1 MASTKIRSPQDP
13 FPADFTRLVAE
24 VMDMSMKA
32 IVRPDPTGYIQASGA
47 SESLQLEQLRSEL
60 APERRDKLVAA
71 AALRCDLLR
80 GRIARELAVQ
90 IVESYGRLRQAE
102 ETILQTVVE
111 ARRQAGG
118 SATTH

>member
-1 MASTKIRSPQDP
+1 MASSKTRSPQDP

-24 VMDMSMKA
+24 VMDISMKA
-32 IVRPDPTGYIQASGA
+32 IVRPDPAGYIQAAAA
-47 SESLQLEQLRSEL
+47 SESLQLRQLDC
-60 APERRDKLVAA
+60 AMPERRDELVLAA
-71 AALRCDLLR
+71 AMRCDQLR

-90 IVESYGRLRQAE
+90 IVESYGRLRRAE

-111 ARRQAGG
+111 ARRQPGG